1 MKVLVVGSGGFI
13 GGWVKKLLIEDNEH
27 DVIEIRGKKD
37 LDITNAN
44 ILDDFFREH
53 KPQAVINCAAF
64 VGGISYGYKFPAK
77 MLSENSKM
85 ALNLYQVSNENKVS
99 ILINPISNC
108 AYPGHLDTYKEDN
121 FFDGPPHDSVYNYGM
136 SKRMCVDLGSSFF
149 KEYDFSSANIILSN
163 MYGPEDHFDIERSH
177 ALGALVKKISDAKM
191 NNENIV
197 EIWGTGK
204 PIREWLYVKDGANA
218 LVKSLNLKSG
228 HHFFNVGVKK
238 GISIIDLANIIKK
251 QVGWEGEFSFNT
263 EKPDGVLEKKV
274 DGTKGSLLLEW
285 EPDFEL
291 EYGIEKTINW
301 YKEAHGR

>member
-1 MKVLVVGSGGFI
+1 MKVLVVGSSGFL
-13 GGWVKKLLIEDNEH
+13 GGWVKKLLLEDNVH
-27 DVIEIRGKKD
+27 DVIEIHGKKD
-37 LDITNAN
+37 LDITNIN
-44 ILDDFFREH
+44 ILNDYFLNH

-77 MLSENSKM
+77 MLSENTKM

-108 AYPGHLDTYKEDN
+108 AYPGHLDTYKEDH

-149 KEYDFSSANIILSN
+149 KEYNFSSANIILSN
-163 MYGPEDHFDIERSH
+163 MYGPEDHFDVERSH

-204 PIREWLYVKDGANA
+204 PIREWLYVQDGANA

-251 QVGWEGEFSFNT
+251 QVGWEGEFSFNI
-263 EKPDGVLEKKV
+263 EKPDGVL
-274 DGTKGSLLLEW
+274 
-285 EPDFEL
+285 
-291 EYGIEKTINW
+291 
-301 YKEAHGR
+301 

>member
-1 MKVLVVGSGGFI
+1 MKVLVVGSSGFL
-13 GGWVKKLLIEDNEH
+13 GGWVKKLLLEDNVH
-27 DVIEIRGKKD
+27 DVIEIHGKKD
-37 LDITNAN
+37 LDITNIK
-44 ILDDFFREH
+44 ILNDFFLKHE
-53 KPQAVINCAAF
+53 PQAVINCAAF

-77 MLSENSKM
+77 MLSENTKM

-108 AYPGHLDTYKEDN
+108 AYPGHLDTYKEDH

-149 KEYDFSSANIILSN
+149 KEYNFSSANIILSN
-163 MYGPEDHFDIERSH
+163 MYGPEDHFDVERSH
-177 ALGALVKKISDAKM
+177 ALGALVKKIFDAKM

-204 PIREWLYVKDGANA
+204 PIREWLYVQDGANA
-218 LVKSLNLKSG
+218 LVRSLDLKSG

-251 QVGWEGEFSFNT
+251 QVC
-263 EKPDGVLEKKV
+263 
-274 DGTKGSLLLEW
+274 LLYTSDAADE
-285 EPDFEL
+285 
-291 EYGIEKTINW
+291 
-301 YKEAHGR
+301 

>member
-1 MKVLVVGSGGFI
+1 MKVLVVGSSGFL
-13 GGWVKKLLIEDNEH
+13 GGWVKKLLLEDNEH
-27 DVIEIRGKKD
+27 DVIEIHGKKD
-37 LDITNAN
+37 LDITNIK
-44 ILDDFFREH
+44 ILNDFFLEH

-77 MLSENSKM
+77 MLSENTKM

-108 AYPGHLDTYKEDN
+108 AYPGHLDTYKEDH

-149 KEYDFSSANIILSN
+149 KEYNFSSANIILSN
-163 MYGPEDHFDIERSH
+163 MYGPEDHFDVERSH

-204 PIREWLYVKDGANA
+204 PIREWLYVQDGANA

-251 QVGWEGEFSFNT
+251 QVGW
-263 EKPDGVLEKKV
+263 
-274 DGTKGSLLLEW
+274 
-285 EPDFEL
+285 
-291 EYGIEKTINW
+291 
-301 YKEAHGR
+301 